1 MDGTARLLLDM
12 CHGCLARPML
22 SGVADS
28 RPVNPSA
35 AAALP
40 AALPFFDTVCPTHR
54 CTRTGIKAK
63 IFFVSRM
70 QQLQIR
76 PSRLAIQLEP
86 PAILL
91 RGARVAVQLESYHV
105 KYIVTRSAH
114 ITDRSLQGPHRLHA
128 ELRPRRAGRVL

>member
-1 MDGTARLLLDM
+1 MHTDGD
-12 CHGCLARPML
+12 
-22 SGVADS
+22 
-28 RPVNPSA
+28 
-35 AAALP
+35 
-40 AALPFFDTVCPTHR
+40 
-54 CTRTGIKAK
+54 KAK

-91 RGARVAVQLESYHV
+91 RGARVGVQPESYHV

-114 ITDRSLQGPHRLHA
+114 ITDRSLQQGPHRLHA